1 MLLKINNLLKWRGEG
16 GFLIQGKTINQ
27 LYNLYQQ
34 TGKLPST
41 TLTEK
46 YLTNVDVFTPE
57 QFEQIPEPNYESG
70 RPAMPESRAS
80 PDLLTLQTTSIDFS
94 NMKMDNRMTQ
104 LAFSGKLDLGD
115 LGYEIPDI
123 QVLPFPTTNQ
133 EK

>member
-1 MLLKINNLLKWRGEG
+1 MSAQDQQLAQMERGEG
-16 GFLIQGKTINQ
+16 GFKIQGKTINQ

-70 RPAMPESRAS
+70 RPAMPD
-80 PDLLTLQTTSIDFS
+80 PQKKIF
-94 NMKMDNRMTQ
+94 
-104 LAFSGKLDLGD
+104 
-115 LGYEIPDI
+115 
-123 QVLPFPTTNQ
+123 
-133 EK
+133 